1 MRRYKAIIWDYNGT
15 LLNDIEIGIESI
27 NAMLIKRALPL
38 LTSESYREVF
48 TFPVKDYYEKIGFDF
63 QKEDWAITAQEFITN
78 YTKRL
83 PQSDIFPEARVL
95 LDLFKQQG
103 KKQFILSA
111 MEMNM
116 LKDST
121 QELNIQGFFNE
132 ISGINDIY
140 ASSKIENG
148 KNLFHKHQLKTEDV
162 CLFGD
167 TTHDYEVAQSLGCQ
181 CYLIATG
188 HQSFEKLKATG
199 CPNIINSLKDIHYRI
214 NNHFK

>member
-1 MRRYKAIIWDYNGT
+1 MHRYKAIIWDYNGT

-27 NAMLIKRALPL
+27 NVMLSKRDLPL

-48 TFPVKDYYEKIGFDF
+48 TFPVKDYYEKVGFDF
-63 QKEDWAITAQEFITN
+63 QKEDWDLTAQEFIAN

-83 PQSDIFPEARVL
+83 PQSDIFPEARIL
-95 LDLFKQQG
+95 LNLFKKQG

-116 LKDST
+116 LRKST

-132 ISGINDIY
+132 ISGINNIY

-148 KNLFHKHQLKTEDV
+148 KNLIHKHRLKAEDV
-162 CLFGD
+162 CFLGD
-167 TTHDYEVAQSLGCQ
+167 TVHDYEVAQSLGCQ
-181 CYLIATG
+181 CYLIASG

-199 CPNIINSLKDIHYRI
+199 CPNIINSLNDII
-214 NNHFK
+214 TEQ

>member
-1 MRRYKAIIWDYNGT
+1 MLRYKAIIWDYNGT

-27 NAMLIKRALPL
+27 NIMLSKRGLPL

-48 TFPVKDYYEKIGFDF
+48 TFPVKDYYEKLGFDF
-63 QKEDWAITAQEFITN
+63 QKEDWDLTAQEFITN

-95 LDLFKQQG
+95 LNLFKKQG

-116 LKDST
+116 LKEST

-132 ISGINDIY
+132 ISGINNIY

-148 KNLFHKHQLKTEDV
+148 KNLFHKHQLKAEDV
-162 CLFGD
+162 CLLGD
-167 TTHDYEVAQSLGCQ
+167 TVHDYEVAQSLGCH
-181 CYLIATG
+181 CYLIASG
-188 HQSFEKLKATG
+188 HQSFKKLEATG
-199 CPNIINSLKDIHYRI
+199 CPNIIKSLNDITTE
-214 NNHFK
+214 

>member
-1 MRRYKAIIWDYNGT
+1 METRMHRFKAIIWDYNGT

-27 NAMLIKRALPL
+27 NLMLSKRNLPL

-48 TFPVKDYYEKIGFDF
+48 TFPVKDYYEKVGFDF
-63 QKEDWAITAQEFITN
+63 QKEDWDLTAHEFIAN
-78 YTKRL
+78 YTKLL
-83 PQSDIFPEARVL
+83 PHSDIFTEARIL
-95 LDLFKQQG
+95 LDLFKKQD

-121 QELNIQGFFNE
+121 QHLNIQDFFEE

-148 KNLFHKHQLKTEDV
+148 KNLFQKHQLKAEDV

-167 TTHDYEVAQSLGCQ
+167 TTHDYEVAQSLGCH
-181 CYLIATG
+181 CYLIASG
-188 HQSFEKLKATG
+188 HQSIEKLKATG
-199 CPNIINSLKDIHYRI
+199 CPNIIKSLNDII
-214 NNHFK
+214 TE

>member
-1 MRRYKAIIWDYNGT
+1 MHRYKAIIWDYNGT

-27 NAMLIKRALPL
+27 NAMLNKRGLPL

-48 TFPVKDYYEKIGFDF
+48 TFPVKDYYEKVGFDF

-95 LDLFKQQG
+95 LDLFKHQG

-121 QELNIQGFFNE
+121 KELNIQGFFNE

-148 KNLFHKHQLKTEDV
+148 KNLFHKHRLKAEDV
-162 CLFGD
+162 CFSGD
-167 TTHDYEVAQSLGCQ
+167 TVHDYEVAQSLGCH
-181 CYLIATG
+181 CYLIASG

-199 CPNIINSLKDIHYRI
+199 CPNIIKSLSDII
-214 NNHFK
+214 TE

>member
-1 MRRYKAIIWDYNGT
+1 MHRFKAIIWDYNGT

-27 NAMLIKRALPL
+27 NLMLSKRNLPL

-48 TFPVKDYYEKIGFDF
+48 TFPVKDYYEKVGFDF
-63 QKEDWAITAQEFITN
+63 QKEDWDLTAHEFIAN
-78 YTKRL
+78 YTKLL
-83 PQSDIFPEARVL
+83 PHSDIFTEARIL
-95 LDLFKQQG
+95 LDLFKKQD

-121 QELNIQGFFNE
+121 QHLNIQDFFEE

-148 KNLFHKHQLKTEDV
+148 KNLFQKHQLKAEDV

-167 TTHDYEVAQSLGCQ
+167 TTHDYEVAQSLGCH
-181 CYLIATG
+181 CYLIASG
-188 HQSFEKLKATG
+188 HQSIEKLKATG
-199 CPNIINSLKDIHYRI
+199 CPNIIKSLNDII
-214 NNHFK
+214 TE

>member
-1 MRRYKAIIWDYNGT
+1 MHKYKAIIWDYNGT
-15 LLNDIEIGIESI
+15 LLNDVEIGIESI
-27 NAMLIKRALPL
+27 NVMLSKRNLLL
-38 LTSESYREVF
+38 LTSESYREAF
-48 TFPVKDYYEKIGFDF
+48 TFPVKDYYEKVGFDF
-63 QKEDWAITAQEFITN
+63 QKENWDSTAQEFITN
-78 YTKRL
+78 YTKLL
-83 PQSDIFPEARVL
+83 PQSDIFPEARL
-95 LDLFKQQG
+95 LLNKFKSEG

-148 KNLFHKHQLKTEDV
+148 KELIKKHQLKASEV

-167 TTHDYEVAQSLGCQ
+167 TTHDYEVAQSIGCH
-181 CYLIATG
+181 CYLIASG
-188 HQSFEKLKATG
+188 HQSYEKLKATG
-199 CPNIINSLKDIHYRI
+199 CPNIIKSLNDII
-214 NNHFK
+214 LN

>member
-1 MRRYKAIIWDYNGT
+1 MHRYKAIIWDYNGT

-27 NAMLIKRALPL
+27 NFMLSKRNLPL

-63 QKEDWAITAQEFITN
+63 QKEDWALTAQEFITS

-83 PQSDIFPEARVL
+83 PQSDIFPEARIL
-95 LDLFKQQG
+95 LDLFKKQG

-116 LKDST
+116 LQDST
-121 QELNIQGFFNE
+121 HQLNIQEFFNE
-132 ISGINDIY
+132 ISGVDDIY

-148 KNLFHKHQLKTEDV
+148 KNLFHKHQLNAEDV
-162 CLFGD
+162 CFLGD
-167 TTHDYEVAQSLGCQ
+167 TTHDYEVAQSLGCH
-181 CYLIATG
+181 CYLIASG

-199 CPNIINSLKDIHYRI
+199 CPHIIKSLSDII
-214 NNHFK
+214 TK

>member
-1 MRRYKAIIWDYNGT
+1 MHKFKAIIWDYNGT
-15 LLNDIEIGIESI
+15 LLNDVEIGIESI
-27 NAMLIKRALPL
+27 NLMLGKRKLPL
-38 LTSESYREVF
+38 LTSETYREVF
-48 TFPVKDYYEKIGFDF
+48 TFPVKDYYEKVGFNF
-63 QKEDWAITAQEFITN
+63 EKENWDTTAHEFIDN

-83 PQSDIFPEARVL
+83 PNSDIFPEARVL
-95 LDLFKQQG
+95 LDFFQKQG

-121 QELNIQGFFNE
+121 KTLTIQHYFDE

-148 KNLFHKHQLKTEDV
+148 KNLFQKHQLEAKDV
-162 CLFGD
+162 SLFGD
-167 TTHDYEVAQSLGCQ
+167 TTHDYEVAQSLGCH
-181 CYLIATG
+181 CYLIASG

-199 CPNIINSLKDIHYRI
+199 CSNIINSLSDITTE
-214 NNHFK
+214 

>member
-1 MRRYKAIIWDYNGT
+1 MHRFKAIIWDYNGT

-27 NAMLIKRALPL
+27 NLMLSKRNLPL
-38 LTSESYREVF
+38 LTSESYRDVF
-48 TFPVKDYYEKIGFDF
+48 TFPVKDYYERVGFNF
-63 QKEDWAITAQEFITN
+63 QKEDWDLTAHEFIDN

-83 PQSDIFPEARVL
+83 PHSDIFPEARFL
-95 LDLFKQQG
+95 LDLFKKQG

-121 QELNIQGFFNE
+121 LELKIQKFFDE

-148 KNLFHKHQLKTEDV
+148 KALFQKHQLKAEDV

-167 TTHDYEVAQSLGCQ
+167 TVHDYEVAKSLGCH
-181 CYLIATG
+181 CYLIASG
-188 HQSFEKLKATG
+188 HQSYEKLKTTG
-199 CPNIINSLKDIHYRI
+199 CPNIIKSLNDII
-214 NNHFK
+214 TE